1 MAKKIPKFS
10 YTGAYETSS
19 DNTYWYIKLKSSG
32 QMTFTYRKSF
42 DVGCVGGGGGT
53 ISNRNYAHVGGF
65 AGGGGGYIQTGTATA
80 NAGTAYTIT
89 IGAGGAGKND
99 WRDDIYAGS
108 GGTTSAFNTSAG
120 GGAGGGGCDYPG
132 AGTGKGGKGGYYIN
146 IQGSAGK
153 SGEKCLGFGPFGG
166 GGGGGSGAGGMAL
179 VGGSG
184 GAGGGGNGG
193 RGAMTAVNGGDGENG
208 AANTGGG
215 AGGAGGG
222 WYEDPYKSQPGA
234 AGNGGSGIVILR
246 GTQEDNIPVIFNG
259 TQLDKIIYNGVTL
272 TSLIY
277 NGTKLYC
284 RNMKQ
289 ALGRLMRRNGYE
301 ICHIG

>member
-65 AGGGGGYIQTGTATA
+65 AGGGGGDIQTGTATA

-99 WRDDIYAGS
+99 WRDDICAGS

-153 SGEKCLGFGPFGG
+153 AGENCLGFGPFGG
-166 GGGGGSGAGGMAL
+166 GGGGGSGAG
-179 VGGSG
+179 
-184 GAGGGGNGG
+184 
-193 RGAMTAVNGGDGENG
+193 
-208 AANTGGG
+208 
-215 AGGAGGG
+215 
-222 WYEDPYKSQPGA
+222 
-234 AGNGGSGIVILR
+234 
-246 GTQEDNIPVIFNG
+246 
-259 TQLDKIIYNGVTL
+259 VTL
-272 TSLIY
+272 TPLAFLIVSPD
-277 NGTKLYC
+277 GKIDLKLLAPDSK
-284 RNMKQ
+284 NMLDK
-289 ALGRLMRRNGYE
+289 AIDMAPGIIDKIKGFSSKKDKE
-301 ICHIG
+301 EVTEE

>member
-19 DNTYWYIKLKSSG
+19 DDTYWYIKLKSSG

-153 SGEKCLGFGPFGG
+153 AGEKCLGFGPFGG

-179 VGGSG
+179 VGG
-184 GAGGGGNGG
+184 
-193 RGAMTAVNGGDGENG
+193 
-208 AANTGGG
+208 
-215 AGGAGGG
+215 
-222 WYEDPYKSQPGA
+222 
-234 AGNGGSGIVILR
+234 
-246 GTQEDNIPVIFNG
+246 IP
-259 TQLDKIIYNGVTL
+259 T
-272 TSLIY
+272 
-277 NGTKLYC
+277 
-284 RNMKQ
+284 R
-289 ALGRLMRRNGYE
+289 
-301 ICHIG
+301 

>member
-32 QMTFTYRKSF
+32 QMTFTYRKRF

-153 SGEKCLGFGPFGG
+153 AGEKCLGFGPFGG

-179 VGGSG
+179 VGGS
-184 GAGGGGNGG
+184 
-193 RGAMTAVNGGDGENG
+193 
-208 AANTGGG
+208 
-215 AGGAGGG
+215 GGAGGG

-301 ICHIG
+301 ICHLG

>member
-32 QMTFTYRKSF
+32 QMTFTYRKRF

-132 AGTGKGGKGGYYIN
+132 AGTGKGGKGG
-146 IQGSAGK
+146 
-153 SGEKCLGFGPFGG
+153 
-166 GGGGGSGAGGMAL
+166 
-179 VGGSG
+179 
-184 GAGGGGNGG
+184 
-193 RGAMTAVNGGDGENG
+193 
-208 AANTGGG
+208 
-215 AGGAGGG
+215 
-222 WYEDPYKSQPGA
+222 
-234 AGNGGSGIVILR
+234 
-246 GTQEDNIPVIFNG
+246 
-259 TQLDKIIYNGVTL
+259 
-272 TSLIY
+272 
-277 NGTKLYC
+277 
-284 RNMKQ
+284 
-289 ALGRLMRRNGYE
+289 
-301 ICHIG
+301 